1 MNAFR
6 AVVAGAVF
14 AAVVGFGVGFRWHA
28 LVGTEA
34 TAHVVATELVR
45 HENTDGSSREDA
57 MPRVRFV
64 RDGEVTEAVV
74 ANEYIFA
81 TLAIGDA
88 LVVWDDGS
96 DVVARDTG
104 NDVLRGTAVA
114 FLFGV
119 LAYLLGALFD
129 LVRRHPRQPR

>member
-1 MNAFR
+1 M
-6 AVVAGAVF
+6 
-14 AAVVGFGVGFRWHA
+14 
-28 LVGTEA
+28 
-34 TAHVVATELVR
+34 ELVR
-45 HENTDGSSREDA
+45 RENSDSSSRENA

-81 TLAIGDA
+81 TLAVGDA
-88 LVVWDDGS
+88 LVVWDDGV

-129 LVRRHPRQPR
+129 LVRRRPGQPR